1 MTGENCQMSANLA
14 SDNANTAN
22 VTTESAE
29 EMKVKYRIIEVDS
42 SQHSV
47 VVRYYTDILSQDDLA
62 TSFDTNNTIIRRP
75 DGTPQRCQTDY
86 NINIWKTNP
95 SPTIE
100 DIHEIA
106 KGAAP
111 YDWFKLKH
119 DVLNPSVDTTLNVV
133 STIMNQ
139 EFTAVK
145 PKLPYLTIDI
155 SNQNSTNTNVDTTE
169 QEIQDLINS
178 ILGSNNSSNVASSNT

>member
-1 MTGENCQMSANLA
+1 MSANLA

-42 SQHSV
+42 SQHSI

-62 TSFDTNNTIIRRP
+62 TSFDTNNTIMRRP

-86 NINIWKTNP
+86 NINIWKIDP

-106 KGAAP
+106 KSAAP

-119 DVLNPSVDTTLNVV
+119 AVMNPNVDTTLNVV
-133 STIMNQ
+133 NSIINQ

-145 PKLPYLTIDI
+145 PKLPDLTI
-155 SNQNSTNTNVDTTE
+155 SNSTNTNVDTTE

>member
-22 VTTESAE
+22 VVTESAE
-29 EMKVKYRIIEVDS
+29 EMKVKYRIIEIDS
-42 SQHSV
+42 SQHSI

-62 TSFDTNNTIIRRP
+62 TSFDTNNTIMRRP

-86 NINIWKTNP
+86 NINIWKTDP

-119 DVLNPSVDTTLNVV
+119 DVLNPNVDTTLNVV

-145 PKLPYLTIDI
+145 PKLPDLIVEVV
-155 SNQNSTNTNVDTTE
+155 NNSANTTE
-169 QEIQDLINS
+169 TTEDEIQNLINS
-178 ILGSNNSSNVASSNT
+178 ILQNNTSSNAASSNT

>member
-1 MTGENCQMSANLA
+1 MTGEKCQMSANLA
-14 SDNANTAN
+14 SNNANTAN
-22 VTTESAE
+22 VVAESAK
-29 EMKVKYRIIEVDS
+29 EMEVKYRIIEVDP
-42 SQHSV
+42 SQHSI

-62 TSFDTNNTIIRRP
+62 TSFDTNNTIMRRP

-86 NINIWKTNP
+86 NINIWKTDP

-139 EFTAVK
+139 EFIAVK
-145 PKLPYLTIDI
+145 PKLPDLTIDI
-155 SNQNSTNTNVDTTE
+155 SDQNSTE

>member
-1 MTGENCQMSANLA
+1 MTGENCQMS
-14 SDNANTAN
+14 ANTAN

-42 SQHSV
+42 SQHSI

-62 TSFDTNNTIIRRP
+62 TSFDTNNTIMRRP

-86 NINIWKTNP
+86 NINIWKTDP

-119 DVLNPSVDTTLNVV
+119 AVLNPNVDTTLNVV
-133 STIMNQ
+133 NSIINQ

-145 PKLPYLTIDI
+145 PKLPDLTIDVV
-155 SNQNSTNTNVDTTE
+155 NNDNGANTTE

>member
-29 EMKVKYRIIEVDS
+29 ETKVKYRIIEVDS
-42 SQHSV
+42 SQHSI

-62 TSFDTNNTIIRRP
+62 TSFDTNNTIMRRP

-86 NINIWKTNP
+86 NINIWKTDP

-119 DVLNPSVDTTLNVV
+119 AVLNPNVDTTLNVV
-133 STIMNQ
+133 NSIINQ

-145 PKLPYLTIDI
+145 PKLPDLTIDVV
-155 SNQNSTNTNVDTTE
+155 NNDNGANTTE
-169 QEIQDLINS
+169 TTEEEIQNLINS
-178 ILGSNNSSNVASSNT
+178 ILQNSNSSNVASSNT